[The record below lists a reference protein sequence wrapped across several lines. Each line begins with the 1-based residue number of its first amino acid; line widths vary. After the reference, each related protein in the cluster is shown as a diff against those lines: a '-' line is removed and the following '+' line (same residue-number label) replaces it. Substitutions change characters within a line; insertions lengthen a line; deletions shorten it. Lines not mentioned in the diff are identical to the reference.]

1 MDVVYLFYE
10 NGGVRI
16 PFFDYDEDLFSKLR
30 SSRLG
35 YWDNASRQYVI
46 LNFDGGHNKKK
57 LSELFNNRHYIEVDK
72 RMPMPV
78 IVNCLSYRTLKPK
91 MNDPSM
97 YGACSHPR
105 PEIYSVPGMHTPVY
119 SLPEQFSDAWREKLE
134 YELRSRKYSIRTI
147 EAYIYYNKALCRW
160 TQKTPEKVTAEDI
173 KNYLAYREKTLN
185 LSSSSLNLALSAIK
199 FFYRY
204 IIKLDT
210 ADDQRRPRQDK
221 YLPKVLSKE
230 DVSTILTSE
239 KNLSHRLLLMIAYSS
254 GLRVSEVVQLKQED
268 IDISRKMI
276 TVRSGKGR
284 KDRCTI
290 LADSVISTLKI
301 HYLNENSSTWIFP
314 GIKQDTHL
322 SIRSAQRIFEN
333 ALKRT
338 DVKIAAS
345 IHTLRH
351 AFATH
356 LLENGTDIRYI
367 QKLLGHASIKTTSQ
381 YTHVARYGILKIASP
396 LDSLSEKG

>member
-10 NGGVRI
+10 NSGVRI
-16 PFFDYDEDLFSKLR
+16 PFFDYDEDLFGKLR
-30 SSRLG
+30 GSRLG

-46 LNFDGGHNKKK
+46 SNSDGSHKKK
-57 LSELFNNRHYIEVDK
+57 LSELFNSRHYIEVDK
-72 RMPMPV
+72 RMPMPI
-78 IVNCLSYRTLKPK
+78 IVNCLPYGTLKPK

-97 YGACSHPR
+97 YGACSRPR

-119 SLPEQFSDAWREKLE
+119 RLPEQFSDAWREKLE

-204 IIKLDT
+204 IIKQDT
-210 ADDQRRPRQDK
+210 ASDQRRPRQDK
-221 YLPKVLSKE
+221 HLPKVLSKE
-230 DVSTILTSE
+230 DVSTILASE

-254 GLRVSEVVQLKQED
+254 GLRVSEIVQLKRED

-301 HYLNENSSTWIFP
+301 HYLNDNSSTWIFP
-314 GIKQDTHL
+314 GIKEDTHL

-338 DVKIAAS
+338 DVKIGAS
-345 IHTLRH
+345 IHTFRH

-367 QKLLGHASIKTTSQ
+367 QKLLGHASIKTTSR
-381 YTHVARYGILKIASP
+381 YTHVARCGILKIASP

>member
-10 NGGVRI
+10 NSGVRV
-16 PFFDYDEDLFSKLR
+16 PFFDYDADLFSRLC

-35 YWDNASRQYVI
+35 RWDNAGKQYVI
-46 LNFDGGHNKKK
+46 SNSDGSSKTK
-57 LSELFNNRHYIEVDK
+57 LGALFNSRHYIEVDK

-78 IVNCLSYRTLKPK
+78 VVNCLPYRSLTSRKTPPPPPI
-91 MNDPSM
+91 PSSR
-97 YGACSHPR
+97 CR
-105 PEIYSVPGMHTPVY
+105 PEIYSAPGMHAPVHR
-119 SLPEQFSDAWREKLE
+119 LPEQFSDVWREKLE

-147 EAYIYYNKALCRW
+147 EAYIYYNKVLCRW
-160 TQKTPEKVTAEDI
+160 IQKTPEKITSEDI

-210 ADDQRRPRQDK
+210 ASDQRRPHQDK
-221 YLPKVLSKE
+221 HLPTVLSKE
-230 DVSTILTSE
+230 DVGAILTNE

-254 GLRVSEVVQLKQED
+254 GLRVSEVVRLKWED
-268 IDISRKMI
+268 IDTSRKMI

-301 HYLNENSSTWIFP
+301 HYLNDNSSTWIFP

-322 SIRSAQRIFEN
+322 SIRSAQRIFEK
-333 ALKRT
+333 ALKKT
-338 DVKIAAS
+338 DVKIDAS

-367 QKLLGHASIKTTSQ
+367 QELLGHASIKTTSR
-381 YTHVARYGILKIASP
+381 YTHVARCGILKIVSP
-396 LDSLSEKG
+396 LDSLSEKA

>member
-10 NGGVRI
+10 NREVRI
-16 PFFDYDEDLFSKLR
+16 PFFGYDADLFQRLYGSG
-30 SSRLG
+30 LG
-35 YWDNASRQYVI
+35 YWDNTRHQYFI
-46 LNFDGGHNKKK
+46 LNPDDNYKKK
-57 LSELFNNRHYIEVDK
+57 LSELFRGRHYVEVDK
-72 RMPMPV
+72 SMKMPV
-78 IVNCLSYRTLKPK
+78 VVNWLPYKTSRPEVNIHSTPR
-91 MNDPSM
+91 
-97 YGACSHPR
+97 ACSC
-105 PEIYSVPGMHTPVY
+105 PEIYSAPGMHTPFY
-119 SLPEQFSDAWREKLE
+119 RLPEQFSDVWREKLE
-134 YELRSRKYSIRTI
+134 YELRSRKYSPRTI

-160 TQKTPEKVTAEDI
+160 IQKIPEKMTAEDI

-204 IIKLDT
+204 IIKQDT
-210 ADDQRRPRQDK
+210 ASDQRRPHQDK
-221 YLPKVLSKE
+221 HLPKVLSKE
-230 DVSTILTSE
+230 DVAAILVNE
-239 KNLSHRLLLMIAYSS
+239 KNLTHRLLLMIVYSS
-254 GLRVSEVVQLKQED
+254 GIRVSEVVRLKWED
-268 IDISRKMI
+268 IDISRKII

-290 LADSVISTLKI
+290 LADSVISALKS
-301 HYLNENSSTWIFP
+301 YPLDRDNSTWVFP
-314 GIKQDTHL
+314 GLEPDKPL

-338 DVKIAAS
+338 DVKIGAS

-367 QKLLGHASIKTTSQ
+367 QELLGHSSIKTTSR
-381 YTHVARYGILKIASP
+381 YTHIAQRGVLKIASP
-396 LDSLSEKG
+396 LDFLSEPP

>member
-10 NGGVRI
+10 NNGLRV
-16 PFFDYDEDLFSKLR
+16 PFFDYDEDLFR
-30 SSRLG
+30 SLCGSRLG
-35 YWDNASRQYVI
+35 HWDNAGKQYVI
-46 LNFDGGHNKKK
+46 PNSDGSHKKK
-57 LSELFNNRHYIEVDK
+57 LSELFSSRHYIEVNK
-72 RMPMPV
+72 HLPMPV
-78 IVNCLSYRTLKPK
+78 IVNCLPYETLKPK
-91 MNDPSM
+91 VNASSM
-97 YGACSHPR
+97 HGGSFR
-105 PEIYSVPGMHTPVY
+105 PEIYSAPGMHTPVY
-119 SLPEQFSDAWREKLE
+119 RLPEQFSDAWREKLE

-147 EAYIYYNKALCRW
+147 EAYTYYNKALCRW
-160 TQKTPEKVTAEDI
+160 IQKTPEKITAEDI
-173 KNYLAYREKTLN
+173 KNYLAYREKTRN

-204 IIKLDT
+204 ILKQDT
-210 ADDQRRPRQDK
+210 ASDQRRPHQDK
-221 YLPKVLSKE
+221 HLPKVLSKE
-230 DVSTILTSE
+230 DVSVILASE

-254 GLRVSEVVQLKQED
+254 GLRVSEVVQLKRED

-290 LADSVISTLKI
+290 LADSVVSTLKI
-301 HYLNENSSTWIFP
+301 HYLNDTSSTWIFP
-314 GIKQDTHL
+314 GMKQHTHL

-338 DVKIAAS
+338 NVKTDAS

-356 LLENGTDIRYI
+356 LLESGTSIRYI
-367 QKLLGHASIKTTSQ
+367 QELLGHSSIKTTTR
-381 YTHVARYGILKIASP
+381 YTHVARNSSLKITSP
-396 LDSLSEKG
+396 LDSFSEKLAP